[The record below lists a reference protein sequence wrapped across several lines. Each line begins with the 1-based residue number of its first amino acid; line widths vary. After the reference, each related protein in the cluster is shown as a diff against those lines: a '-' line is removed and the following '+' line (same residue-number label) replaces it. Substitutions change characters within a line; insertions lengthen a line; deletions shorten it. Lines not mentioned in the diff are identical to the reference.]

1 MSACDFNLLDSQIYL
16 YTSLYICCVCICTMC
31 IYIVYLE
38 VNKIDVA
45 AMAFRIQSYAGD
57 CIPTGGSENISE
69 KAKWGRQVV

>member
-1 MSACDFNLLDSQIYL
+1 
-16 YTSLYICCVCICTMC
+16 MC